1 MNLGFEQL
9 MMLYRAFLS
18 CCLLYCC
25 SAKALIADNSQA
37 ILIESDAAERN
48 EKTGL
53 TQYIGNVS
61 IRQGSLVINANK
73 VELFYQDSHV
83 NRILST
89 GNPASY
95 QQNNPSGQIL
105 ARAETI
111 EFFPKSKEIQ
121 LKTNASLSKDG
132 TLITGDS
139 IYYDI
144 ANETWRAKGDNQSDQ
159 KRIQL
164 VIPPIEKIDMPSPVN
179 MEGKENTEE

>member
-1 MNLGFEQL
+1 
-9 MMLYRAFLS
+9 MMLFRAFLS
-18 CCLLYCC
+18 FCLVCC
-25 SAKALIADNSQA
+25 SSVQANYAADTQA
-37 ILIESDAAERN
+37 IFIESDAAERN

-61 IRQGSLVINANK
+61 IRQGSLTINASK
-73 VELFYQDSHV
+73 VELFYQGDRVS
-83 NRILST
+83 RILST

-95 QQNNPSGQIL
+95 QQNNLSGQIL

-111 EFFPKSKEIQ
+111 EFLPESDEIQ

-139 IYYDI
+139 IHYDI
-144 ANETWRAKGDNQSDQ
+144 ANETWRAKGDNQSNQ

-164 VIPPIEKIDMPSPVN
+164 VIPPLEKIDKPSSIN
-179 MEGKENTEE
+179 MEDNENTEDKK

>member
-1 MNLGFEQL
+1 MILFRTFLFFCLVYCFE
-9 MMLYRAFLS
+9 
-18 CCLLYCC
+18 
-25 SAKALIADNSQA
+25 AKALIADDNQA

-61 IRQGSLVINANK
+61 IRQGTLTINAST
-73 VELFYQDSHV
+73 VELFYQGNRVS
-83 NRILST
+83 RILST

-95 QQNNPSGQIL
+95 QQNNLSEQIL
-105 ARAETI
+105 ASAEII
-111 EFFPKSKEIQ
+111 EFLPKSKKIQ

-144 ANETWRAKGDNQSDQ
+144 ANETWRAKGDNQSSQ

-164 VIPPIEKIDMPSPVN
+164 VIPPLEKTDKPSQVK
-179 MEGKENTEE
+179 MTVKENTEESK

>member
-1 MNLGFEQL
+1 
-9 MMLYRAFLS
+9 MMLFRAFLS
-18 CCLLYCC
+18 FCLVYCC
-25 SAKALIADNSQA
+25 SVKALTIDDTQA

-61 IRQGSLVINANK
+61 IRQGSLIINANK
-73 VELFYQDSHV
+73 VELFYQGNRVS
-83 NRILST
+83 RILST

-95 QQNNPSGQIL
+95 QQKTLSGQIL

-111 EFFPKSKEIQ
+111 EFLPESKEIQ

-144 ANETWRAKGDNQSDQ
+144 ANETWRAKGDNQSNQ

-164 VIPPIEKIDMPSPVN
+164 VIPPLEKIDKPSPVI
-179 MEGKENTEE
+179 MQEQENTEE